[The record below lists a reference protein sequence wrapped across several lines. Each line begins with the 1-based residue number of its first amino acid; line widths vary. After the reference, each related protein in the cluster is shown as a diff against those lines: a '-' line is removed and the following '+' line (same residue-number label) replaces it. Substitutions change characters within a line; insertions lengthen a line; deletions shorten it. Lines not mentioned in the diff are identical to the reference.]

1 VPSELRGRPVDL
13 RVRPIALV
21 DSNVLFDVMTNDPA
35 WGQWSADRITQAL
48 DDGRLVIN
56 PIVYAEVSIGFGRIE
71 ELDDA
76 LPASEFEREPLPY
89 EAGFLAGK
97 AYVAYRRRGGSRRS
111 PMPDFYIGAHA
122 AVRGY
127 RLLTRDA
134 KRYLTYFPGVEVIA
148 P

>member
-1 VPSELRGRPVDL
+1 VPSDLRGRPVDL
-13 RVRPIALV
+13 RVRPITLV

-56 PIVYAEVSIGFGRIE
+56 PIVYAQVSIGFGRIE

-111 PMPDFYIGAHA
+111 PMPDFYIAAHA

>member
-1 VPSELRGRPVDL
+1 MPSELRGRPADL
-13 RVRPIALV
+13 RVRPITLV

-111 PMPDFYIGAHA
+111 PMPDFYIAAHA